1 MISHREEQNVKIGFI
16 GLGIMGSRMAANLQK
31 QGHELIV
38 YNRTKAK
45 ADALL
50 EKGAT
55 WANSPAE
62 VGRQVKMLLT
72 MLANPEAVAQ
82 MALGEA
88 GFLPELAPGSY
99 WVDCST
105 VHPSFS
111 RQMAEEAYRR
121 RVHFV
126 DAPVAGTKGPAERG
140 ELLFLIG
147 GEKGDVE
154 TCRPLF
160 DAMGRKAIHVGG
172 NGMGT
177 SLKMI
182 FNLLLGESMVAFS
195 EAMVLGQALGI
206 EKYRLLDALLGS
218 AIVAP
223 FLNGKRTKIEAD
235 EWEAEFPLRW
245 MRKDLQL
252 ASITGYEEGVPL
264 PGVNAA
270 KEVFGLAIGDGFA
283 DKDFSALYQFLAE
296 KAGVTERPGS
306 NTRTP
311 QVPERKDK

>member
-1 MISHREEQNVKIGFI
+1 MKIGFI
-16 GLGIMGSRMAANLQK
+16 GLGIMGSRMAANLLE
-31 QGHELIV
+31 QGHDLVV

-62 VGRQVKMLLT
+62 VGKQVKMLLT

-88 GFLPELAPGSY
+88 GFLSELAPGSY

-126 DAPVAGTKGPAERG
+126 DAPVAGTKGPAEQG
-140 ELLFLIG
+140 ALLFLIG

-177 SLKMI
+177 SLKMV
-182 FNLLLGESMVAFS
+182 FNLLLGEAMVAFS
-195 EAMVLGQALGI
+195 EAMVLGQSLGI
-206 EKYRLLDALLGS
+206 PPEKLLDVLVGS
-218 AIVAP
+218 AVVAP
-223 FLNGKRTKIEAD
+223 FLAGKRHKIEAAD
-235 EWEAEFPLRW
+235 WDAEFPLKW
-245 MRKDLQL
+245 MQKDMQF
-252 ASITGYEEGVPL
+252 AAITGYEQGVPL
-264 PGVNAA
+264 PGLNAA
-270 KEVFGLAIGDGFA
+270 KEIFALAAGSGFA
-283 DKDFSALYQFLAE
+283 DEDFSAIYQFLAD
-296 KAGVTERPGS
+296 KAGKNR
-306 NTRTP
+306 
-311 QVPERKDK
+311 